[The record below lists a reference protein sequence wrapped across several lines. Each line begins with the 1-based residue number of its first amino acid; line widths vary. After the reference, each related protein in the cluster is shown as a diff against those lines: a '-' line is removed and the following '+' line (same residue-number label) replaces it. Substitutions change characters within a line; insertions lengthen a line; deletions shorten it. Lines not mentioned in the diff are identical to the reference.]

1 MLDAYYT
8 SLSTELDVIVWS
20 QATWRFDGAECTTSG
35 VIAVVSHADAGAA
48 IVQSA
53 NLHVSLAGIIC
64 SMMTK
69 GEIGAAKLNYS
80 LNNEDCNF
88 LIFTDKDKYYDQN
101 SLTMTVIKIQ
111 TLSSVGWNIHLI

>member
-1 MLDAYYT
+1 
-8 SLSTELDVIVWS
+8 
-20 QATWRFDGAECTTSG
+20 
-35 VIAVVSHADAGAA
+35 
-48 IVQSA
+48 
-53 NLHVSLAGIIC
+53 
-64 SMMTK
+64 MMTK

-111 TLSSVGWNIHLI
+111 TLSSVG